1 MRVSDPR
8 NARQPGPSPAWAA
21 VPQCPPRFLLFQDSH
36 FRPGL
41 ASIHESSLWIVPG
54 LSIKKHADPLPETV
68 KPCRQG
74 EVLSNSRITVPHTRN
89 GRRSQWLRWSM
100 GGAQEAIRRRCTAP
114 AAEKRWESRGGYKA
128 LERPWQ
134 LIWHCGLFCHFIR
147 ECHFRLGSCDL
158 VHGIAIKT
166 RSKGMINFYA
176 KTLLPNYAHSVCV
189 WNY

>member
-74 EVLSNSRITVPHTRN
+74 EVLSNSRITVPQHKEWAAISVIQMIN
-89 GRRSQWLRWSM
+89 GRRPRSNSQ
-100 GGAQEAIRRRCTAP
+100 AVYCTRSR
-114 AAEKRWESRGGYKA
+114 EKVGESRRLQGAWAA
-128 LERPWQ
+128 LAAYLTLRA
-134 LIWHCGLFCHFIR
+134 LLSLH
-147 ECHFRLGSCDL
+147 
-158 VHGIAIKT
+158 
-166 RSKGMINFYA
+166 KGMSLSAGILWLSSWHRHQDSQQRYDQFLCQDFVA
-176 KTLLPNYAHSVCV
+176 KLCS
-189 WNY
+189 